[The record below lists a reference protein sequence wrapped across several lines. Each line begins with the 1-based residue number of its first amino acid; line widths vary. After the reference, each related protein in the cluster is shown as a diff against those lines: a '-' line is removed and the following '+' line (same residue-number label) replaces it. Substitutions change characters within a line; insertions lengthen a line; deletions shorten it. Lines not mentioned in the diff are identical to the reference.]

1 MLRQIIKYGVIGI
14 ISFLVIGVLFLFS
27 SRRADPLASLDFPS
41 PSGRLVARVTD
52 YIDSSTKNKWSE
64 VIIENHMV
72 ATIKGVSLIGSLN
85 SNVLRWKNEKSLIIN
100 SNHPQKSIID
110 SDELQEIYPG
120 LSVEFQ

>member
-1 MLRQIIKYGVIGI
+1 MLRQIIKYGAIGI

-27 SRRADPLASLDFPS
+27 SRKGEPLASLDFPS
-41 PSGRLVARVTD
+41 PSGKLVAKVTD
-52 YIDSSTKNKWSE
+52 YIDSSSKNKWSE
-64 VIIENHMV
+64 VSIQDYRV
-72 ATIKGVSLIGSLN
+72 ATIEGTSLIDSLK
-85 SNVLRWKNEKSLIIN
+85 SNILRWKDEKNLIIN